1 VTVPAPLEI
10 LRDAV
15 AGALGLWFD
24 TSRLDQLA
32 EAAGRRVEALGLPSL
47 EAYAAR
53 LASDREEVRALAE
66 KLTVGET
73 YFFRNSND
81 LRAFVETVIPERARA
96 QAGVRRL
103 RFLSAGCSS
112 GEEAYTL
119 AMLLLDAKGLAGWDV
134 SVLGVDVNRASLH
147 RAKRARYSAWSLR
160 QTSDAQRARFFEP
173 DGREHR
179 VRDEVRALVRFEE
192 RNLAEEDAASW
203 PPGSFDAVFCRNVLM
218 YFTPEVTRRV
228 VARIARALAPDGFLF
243 LGHAETLRGVSG
255 DFHLRHTHD
264 TFYYQRREA
273 GAAEPG
279 PARAALHHASVVELP
294 PDDVDWIEAIR
305 LASERVAR
313 LAEPSAAGAARAEA
327 AGVPA
332 TTAAQRFAAALE
344 LHAQDRHAAALE
356 TLGEASPDEE
366 DTDALLLRAVLLA
379 SRADPEQAE
388 RTCTRILERD
398 ELNAEAH
405 YVKALCREH
414 AGDREGAADHDRYAL
429 YLDPSFA
436 MPRLHLGLLAKRG
449 GDRDGARREL
459 ARARAALAAE
469 DPSRLLLLGGGFG
482 RDALVELCRAEL
494 RACGGTP

>member
-1 VTVPAPLEI
+1 
-10 LRDAV
+10 
-15 AGALGLWFD
+15 
-24 TSRLDQLA
+24 
-32 EAAGRRVEALGLPSL
+32 
-47 EAYAAR
+47 
-53 LASDREEVRALAE
+53 
-66 KLTVGET
+66 
-73 YFFRNSND
+73 
-81 LRAFVETVIPERARA
+81 
-96 QAGVRRL
+96 
-103 RFLSAGCSS
+103 
-112 GEEAYTL
+112 
-119 AMLLLDAKGLAGWDV
+119 
-134 SVLGVDVNRASLH
+134 
-147 RAKRARYSAWSLR
+147 
-160 QTSDAQRARFFEP
+160 
-173 DGREHR
+173 
-179 VRDEVRALVRFEE
+179 
-192 RNLAEEDAASW
+192 
-203 PPGSFDAVFCRNVLM
+203 
-218 YFTPEVTRRV
+218 
-228 VARIARALAPDGFLF
+228 
-243 LGHAETLRGVSG
+243 
-255 DFHLRHTHD
+255 
-264 TFYYQRREA
+264 
-273 GAAEPG
+273 
-279 PARAALHHASVVELP
+279 VVELP